1 MYRKPLAVEQGL
13 LERFRRGEDG
23 ARWCRDYRTFL
34 EVAGSIYGSSPA
46 RLRRGALYSG
56 AARLLS
62 EESLDR
68 YRRDP
73 RRRPAC
79 LVTAYYGNVYFGLK
93 QSLVL
98 DSLRA
103 AIEDLGGRGAL
114 AERKRVHYLSA
125 LLHAASTSTSG
136 TSHFAQPRH
145 LRKST
150 ELAAM
155 ATRRLVDI
163 FERFEACSRDIL
175 DTVRRTDHVSGNRC
189 FASDFHSLIVD
200 PGPAGSGGRPALPRF
215 DFPGGIDLVYF
226 DPPYTADNYSRFYH
240 VLEVIARYDYPR
252 LQRDP
257 HGKVVRGRYPILQ
270 SRFQSGFCRK
280 TRVEDEF
287 RRVIAATA
295 GSRAGLIISYAA
307 PTGLLIKQY
316 AKRFPGSDPVE
327 RLEALCREYFGDVE
341 TRRLR
346 MLHSGQGDSNL
357 SVDELLVICRK
368 PR

>member
-1 MYRKPLAVEQGL
+1 MAK
-13 LERFRRGEDG
+13 RRSVDLFDRVGE
-23 ARWCRDYRTFL
+23 
-34 EVAGSIYGSSPA
+34 
-46 RLRRGALYSG
+46 
-56 AARLLS
+56 
-62 EESLDR
+62 
-68 YRRDP
+68 
-73 RRRPAC
+73 
-79 LVTAYYGNVYFGLK
+79 
-93 QSLVL
+93 
-98 DSLRA
+98 
-103 AIEDLGGRGAL
+103 
-114 AERKRVHYLSA
+114 
-125 LLHAASTSTSG
+125 
-136 TSHFAQPRH
+136 
-145 LRKST
+145 
-150 ELAAM
+150 
-155 ATRRLVDI
+155 
-163 FERFEACSRDIL
+163 CSRDIVETL
-175 DTVRRTDHVSGNRC
+175 RATRHRPGNRC
-189 FASDFHSLIVD
+189 TLGDYKSFVRGFE
-200 PGPAGSGGRPALPRF
+200 GGRLGPSF
-215 DFPGGIDLVYF
+215 VFPEHADLVYF